1 MSRSRDISNLLGAG
15 SVILSGAP
23 SALDTLDE
31 LAAALGD
38 DANYASTVT
47 TALNNRVLKTGG
59 DTITVSSG
67 TTVPLTIQNNG
78 TGNSFVVNDGASDT
92 TPFIIDA
99 DGNIGIGNAPGDFSS
114 RLLVLTPNGTASRF
128 TLGQAGITN
137 YSWQIPAST
146 DAITLVYG
154 ASTERMRI
162 DSSGNVGI
170 NEVSPN
176 SLLELTKSSSGGTV
190 SGNPFV
196 VLSNRNNTNSSFVV
210 GGIVSDTYRDIAD
223 PHYSAGIW
231 FTREP
236 FSGNFSSSGSI
247 VFGAQFN
254 TSTGS
259 LPIERM
265 RIDYDGRVKLPAGGI
280 LEAPVSTN
288 AQTGTGY
295 TLVLTDAGRVIEM
308 NNAAANTLTVPT
320 DASVNFPVGTVID
333 IFQTGAGQTTVGGAG
348 VTINAR
354 PGLKLSGQWATATLI
369 KRAANTWLLT
379 GSLSA

>member
-1 MSRSRDISNLLGAG
+1 MSRSRDIANLLGAG

-78 TGNSFVVNDGASDT
+78 TGNSFVVNDVASDT
-92 TPFIIDA
+92 TPFVIDA
-99 DGNIGIGNAPGDFSS
+99 
-114 RLLVLTPNGTASRF
+114 
-128 TLGQAGITN
+128 
-137 YSWQIPAST
+137 
-146 DAITLVYG
+146 
-154 ASTERMRI
+154 
-162 DSSGNVGI
+162 SGNVGI
-170 NEVSPN
+170 GTSSPDSNLNIIGN
-176 SLLELTKSSSGGTV
+176 STITGWEIVGTSSGNITLNSGMGTSSKGIWINWRSDYDAGAIQGEHQGV
-190 SGNPFV
+190 SYKNLLINPFGGNV
-196 VLSNRNNTNSSFVV
+196 GIGTTSPSSDFKLDIN
-210 GGIVSDTYRDIAD
+210 GGSRSLIV
-223 PHYSAGIW
+223 
-231 FTREP
+231 
-236 FSGNFSSSGSI
+236 
-247 VFGAQFN
+247 
-254 TSTGS
+254 
-259 LPIERM
+259 
-265 RIDYDGRVKLPAGGI
+265 
-280 LEAPVSTN
+280 TN
-288 AQTGTGY
+288 AQNASY
-295 TLVLTDAGRVIEM
+295 TLVLTDAGKVIEM